1 MTGQLDLHVRLAST
15 KDKQKIANLLHFETY
30 VHRHLDWRN
39 PLDWISHQPYLV
51 LVSGNDI
58 LAALACPPDP
68 PDISW
73 IRLFAAGSSIPID
86 EAWKTLWITAREKLS
101 SCKVNKVAVI
111 PLHEWFRQLVIHSRF
126 SPSTQVITLS
136 WSRQAL
142 PPSTE
147 IKEITIRAM
156 TPDDINHVASLDTLA
171 FNPIWRNSQSSLEMA
186 FHQAAIATIVECN
199 GLLVGYQIST
209 ANQIGGHL
217 ARIAIHPKFQG
228 TGIGY
233 ALLRD
238 LLLRFERKGAS
249 QVTVNTQEEN
259 SISLGLYEKA
269 GFTFT
274 GEKYQVFEQ
283 KLIAVK

>member
-1 MTGQLDLHVRLAST
+1 MTGQLDLHVRLASS

-30 VHRHLDWRN
+30 IHRHLDWRN
-39 PLDWISHQPYLV
+39 PLDWITHQPYLV

-73 IRLFAAGSSIPID
+73 IRLFATGSLIPID
-86 EAWKTLWITAREKLS
+86 EAWEALWIPALQKLS
-101 SCKVNKVAVI
+101 SYEVNKVAVI

-126 SPSTQVITLS
+126 SPSTQVITLA

-142 PPSTE
+142 PPSKVG
-147 IKEITIRAM
+147 KEITIRAM
-156 TPDDINHVASLDTLA
+156 TLDDINQITILDTLA
-171 FNPIWRNSQSSLEMA
+171 FNLIWRNSQSSLEMA
-186 FHQAAIATIVECN
+186 FHQAAIATVVEYN

-209 ANQIGGHL
+209 VNQIGGHL
-217 ARIAIHPKFQG
+217 ARLAIHPKFQG

-238 LLLRFERKGAS
+238 LLLRFERKGAN

-274 GEKYQVFEQ
+274 GEKFQVFEQ
-283 KLIAVK
+283 KLPASE